1 MGSAKSTGFADT
13 ASDQLRTDKGP
24 DHIDR
29 VFDQLLSASKLVGDD
44 QRITLT
50 AHDIST
56 ALTDMHLQPEL
67 PTPDGVTHPSNF
79 LPTILYS
86 GAPVDVTDLVQIS
99 LREVLAAHPI
109 FHFMA
114 EQTIGNDDFHK
125 SIYFGGDTRDDSSL
139 DFPQLCRRQIAS
151 IYLFESLIALDRD
164 GHRKLA
170 QWYEAL
176 FADAKSRSEDAFQP
190 RSTRYALMGFWLG
203 LKGESVL
210 ASINAFEMLR
220 RLSSDPTAAQGT
232 ASSSSH
238 QDEVKAISDIL
249 NAIMRF
255 NILEAVVSNLSFAF
269 WPDNA
274 RAGMALLLS
283 PLGNFRKDLTQD
295 LDADWFT
302 LYLAWNANFIWPSH
316 YCPDMMCFSM
326 LATPAIA
333 LAKPEVFQ
341 YNRAHSLFW
350 VVRSNQLTRMLS
362 TTERAERAAAFG
374 VTADL
379 FEKPVAQK
387 QVPCFH
393 CRQLEPANDRQP
405 LTSRTAVLTRESG
418 EALAKKAGLDVS
430 ESSDV
435 WRQLATQVVPQQI
448 WSALQLYRKMPK
460 SSATKLKLL

>member
-1 MGSAKSTGFADT
+1 
-13 ASDQLRTDKGP
+13 
-24 DHIDR
+24 
-29 VFDQLLSASKLVGDD
+29 
-44 QRITLT
+44 
-50 AHDIST
+50 
-56 ALTDMHLQPEL
+56 MHLQHDL
-67 PTPDGVTHPSNF
+67 PAPSGVAHPSTF
-79 LPTILYS
+79 LPTTLYNN
-86 GAPVDVTDLVQIS
+86 APIDVTDLVQTS

-109 FHFMA
+109 FLFMA
-114 EQTIGNDDFHK
+114 EQTIGNDEFYK
-125 SIYFGGDTRDDSSL
+125 SIYFGSDKRDDSSL
-139 DFPQLCRRQIAS
+139 DFPQICRRQIAS

-164 GHRKLA
+164 DHRKLA

-176 FADAKSRSEDAFQP
+176 FEDFKSRSEDAWRPQ
-190 RSTRYALMGFWLG
+190 STRYALMGFWLG

-210 ASINAFEMLR
+210 ASMNAFEMMR
-220 RLSSDPTAAQGT
+220 RLGGGPAAAQGA
-232 ASSSSH
+232 ASGSSH
-238 QDEVKAISDIL
+238 QNEVKALSDTL
-249 NAIMRF
+249 NAIMKF
-255 NILEAVVSNLSFAF
+255 NILEAVISNLSFAF

-283 PLGNFRKDLTQD
+283 PLGNFRSDLTQD

-302 LYLAWNANFIWPSH
+302 LYLAWNANFIWPAH

-326 LATPAIA
+326 LAAPAIA

-374 VTADL
+374 VTADA
-379 FEKPVAQK
+379 FEQPVAQE

-393 CRQLEPANDRQP
+393 CRQLEPASDRQP

-435 WRQLATQVVPQQI
+435 WRQLATEVVPQQI

-460 SSATKLKLL
+460 ASATKLKLL